1 MIYKEAKK
9 TNLDYDIATTTL
21 RAFAGIDRIKVA
33 VMFIEYGK
41 LTFKH
46 FMDCFGNEKKANYY
60 LHMMHD
66 FSRYKIAKAEY
77 IDPSLGNKAW
87 CIDPQNKLAIE
98 IATLLHRKFRSKV
111 MEQIRRHKISQNKQN
126 NP

>member
-1 MIYKEAKK
+1 MIYKKAKK
-9 TNLDYDIATTTL
+9 MNLDYDIATTTL
-21 RAFAGIDRIKVA
+21 RAFAGIDRIKIA

-46 FMDCFGNEKKANYY
+46 FIDCFGNEKKARYY
-60 LHMMHD
+60 LHTMHD
-66 FSRYKIAKAEY
+66 FLRYKITKVEY

-87 CIDPQNKLAIE
+87 YIDPQNKLAIE

-111 MEQIRRHKISQNKQN
+111 MSQIKRHKNLQEVQN